1 MNIVDVIIT
10 SDTTVTVK
18 WDPPIQPNGIITGYE
33 VKYSVYENTSD
44 IISVPVSSNIN
55 SLNMTN
61 LGKQQYG
68 NIHGYS

>member
-68 NIHGYS
+68 NNHGYS